1 MKETGNHSEKRR
13 VPRIEVDFP
22 VTVTWGQKQ
31 YRWKAREFSE
41 YGILLL
47 STRKELVGEEIR
59 LSLSLD
65 DTQPA
70 LNLVGV
76 VAYTTDIGLGVRFKN
91 VRPEAH
97 ITPKYYV
104 LSRGIG
110 APKPQS

>member
-1 MKETGNHSEKRR
+1 MKETGHPSEKRR
-13 VPRIEVDFP
+13 VPRIQVDFP

-47 STRKELVGEEIR
+47 STRKELVGEEIH
-59 LSLSLD
+59 LSLLLD
-65 DTQPA
+65 NTQSA
-70 LNLVGV
+70 LDLVGV

-91 VRPEAH
+91 VRPEDH
-97 ITPKYYV
+97 VTLKYYV

-110 APKPQS
+110 ALKPQS

>member
-1 MKETGNHSEKRR
+1 MKESGKPDERRR
-13 VPRIEVDFP
+13 VPRIGVDFS
-22 VTVTWGQKQ
+22 VSVTWGQKQ

-70 LNLVGV
+70 LDLVGV

-91 VRPEAH
+91 VRPEDH
-97 ITPKYYV
+97 ITLKYYV

-110 APKPQS
+110 APKPQA